1 MVVDGLGQ
9 QKFMRFA
16 LIRERVEAA
25 AGLPRGNLGWHGQHV
40 GWVGAGEV
48 GDRPDVAELKSMR
61 VKLLEALFH
70 LGWAVFRGSI
80 F

>member
-25 AGLPRGNLGWHGQHV
+25 AGLPRGNLGWHG
-40 GWVGAGEV
+40 
-48 GDRPDVAELKSMR
+48 
-61 VKLLEALFH
+61 
-70 LGWAVFRGSI
+70 
-80 F
+80 